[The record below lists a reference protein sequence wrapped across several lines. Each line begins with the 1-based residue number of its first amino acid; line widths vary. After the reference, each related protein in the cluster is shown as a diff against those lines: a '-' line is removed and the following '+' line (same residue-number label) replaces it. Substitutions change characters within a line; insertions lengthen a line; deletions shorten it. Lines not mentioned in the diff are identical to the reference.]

1 MPQKKRILCID
12 DNEDICQMLVL
23 NFRALD
29 VEAIST
35 MSVTEALKLVERE
48 EFDLYVLDL
57 TLRAA
62 LDEPL
67 CDAIRDRD
75 KATPIVIFSGK
86 SDERDRLAAL
96 SAGASAYV
104 LKPHF
109 DELTRTVRR
118 LLFNHEGISS
128 VLLGD

>member
-1 MPQKKRILCID
+1 VAQKKRILCVD
-12 DNEDICQMLVL
+12 DNEDICEMLVL
-23 NFRALD
+23 NFHSSD
-29 VEAIST
+29 VEAAST
-35 MSVTEALKLVERE
+35 MSVSEALKLVEKE
-48 EFDLYVLDL
+48 KFDLYVLDL

-67 CDAIRDRD
+67 CEAIRDRD

-86 SDERDRLAAL
+86 SDDRDRLAAL

-109 DELTRTVRR
+109 DELTRTVRE
-118 LLFNHEGISS
+118 LLYN
-128 VLLGD
+128 